1 MNEMLKNLR
10 RSRKWEE
17 KIKMS
22 KKYIKNKGRCEWNV
36 EESEKIE
43 EVSEW
48 NVEESEK
55 IAKWEEKI
63 KMSKKYFKNEGRSE
77 WNVEESEKI
86 EEVRRK
92 DKNE

>member
-1 MNEMLKNLR
+1 MKEEVNEMLKNLR
-10 RSRKWEE
+10 RSRKWGE

-22 KKYIKNKGRCEWNV
+22 KKYIKNK
-36 EESEKIE
+36 
-43 EVSEW
+43 
-48 NVEESEK
+48 
-55 IAKWEEKI
+55 
-63 KMSKKYFKNEGRSE
+63 GRSE

>member
-22 KKYIKNKGRCEWNV
+22 KKYFKN
-36 EESEKIE
+36 
-43 EVSEW
+43 EVNEMLKNLRRSR
-48 NVEESEK
+48 
-55 IAKWEEKI
+55 KWEEKI

>member
-1 MNEMLKNLR
+1 MKCWRIWEDRGSEEKRQKWVKNTLRIKEEVNEMLKNLR

-22 KKYIKNKGRCEWNV
+22 KKY
-36 EESEKIE
+36 
-43 EVSEW
+43 
-48 NVEESEK
+48 
-55 IAKWEEKI
+55 
-63 KMSKKYFKNEGRSE
+63 FKNEGRCE